1 VDYADLSR
9 ISVLIPTLNEEKAI
23 GPVID
28 EVVNT
33 GIPRENILVIDGGS
47 TDNTVVIA
55 YRKGVRV
62 YPQEG
67 RGKALAIKTG
77 LKYVNTPYVLVMDGD
92 WTYPAKYI
100 PRLYEKMLSEDC
112 DLVIGVRVYG
122 KESQKLIFKLGNKV
136 ITWIF
141 NMLFGTQLR
150 DVLSGM
156 YIAKTE
162 TLREVNFEMSGFSVE
177 SEIVAHFATVGK
189 VCEEGIEYRERLDPS
204 AKKLRVVHGFKIALD
219 ILRLTWRYSPVFLIF
234 AIGSLLL
241 IPGLLL
247 GAWVAYHY
255 FFTGIKYYVRGIV
268 AIVLAATGLLSLNSA
283 LMALYVRRIELRV
296 HRKLN
301 EITKSIKKSS

>member
-1 VDYADLSR
+1 MDYADLSK

-112 DLVIGVRVYG
+112 DLVVGARVYG
-122 KESQKLIFKLGNKV
+122 RKSQKLIFKLGNKV

-189 VCEEGIEYRERLDPS
+189 VCEESIEYRERLDPS

-255 FFTGIKYYVRGIV
+255 FFTGIKYYVRGII

-301 EITKSIKKSS
+301 EIAKSIKKSS